1 MANERHD
8 TEHDHPEADT
18 KQLLEKIFSA
28 LKKPVHVFLFTQRG
42 KNDTFNDLAQQV
54 LGWFDNITDKIA
66 IESLPLS
73 HKLAKKWK
81 VHHSPT
87 IVFEPDLYNIHWL
100 GAPYGE
106 EGRTFVELMIL
117 LGIGKS
123 NLSEDSQNILKKIE
137 ESRHIKVFVSPTCPY
152 CPQQAVNAIKA
163 VVAAPDRISLEI
175 IDIQAFPE
183 IADKYEAHSVPQT
196 FAEDILIAM
205 GAQQEELFMLSL
217 DQLSQQSIYIP
228 ESEAPEVDTDL
239 VIIGGGPAGLTA
251 GIYASRSGIGSVVLE
266 RSILGGQ
273 VATTPIVENYPGMSQ
288 VGGKSL
294 ADIMVSHALQYVQ
307 IFQGEEVMDVERNG
321 KFTLTTNRRKF
332 YTRAILLATGAVY
345 RKLNVPGETRLSGR
359 GVSYCSTCDGPLFR
373 GKSVIMVGGGD
384 SAATDALHL
393 KNIGVEVTIAH
404 WLSELEA
411 QHHLKKQLYDNNIPI
426 LFNTEVKEI
435 HGDRIV
441 EGVTLLNNKS
451 GEKSTLP
458 VGGVFIAIGYEPST
472 DLAQKLGVELTPYGY
487 IKVDNYR
494 TSIPGV
500 YAAGDVT
507 GGYNQIV
514 IASGQGS
521 GAALTIFEDLIH
533 PYWKETSKGKS
544 AAEGKAV

>member
-1 MANERHD
+1 MSDVNNAGEQ
-8 TEHDHPEADT
+8 EHPETDT
-18 KQLLEKIFSA
+18 RQILERIFSA
-28 LKKPVHVFLFTQRG
+28 LKNPVDVFLYTQKG
-42 KNDTFNDLAQQV
+42 KNDTFNDLGEQV
-54 LGWFDNITDKIA
+54 LRYFEKITDKIV
-66 IESLPLS
+66 IKKYPLT
-73 HKLAKKWK
+73 HKTAQTFGVSK
-81 VHHSPT
+81 SPT
-87 IVFEPDLYNIHWL
+87 IIFDPDRYNIHWL
-100 GAPYGE
+100 GAPFGE
-106 EGRTFVELMIL
+106 EGRTFVELMLL

-123 NLSEDSQNILKKIE
+123 NISEDSRKILNRIE
-137 ESRHIKVFVSPTCPY
+137 EPRHIKIFVSPNCPY

-163 VVAAPDRISLEI
+163 AIEKPDLISLEI

-183 IADKYEAHSVPQT
+183 IADQYEAHSVPQT
-196 FAEDILIAM
+196 FADDILIAM

-217 DQLSQQSIYIP
+217 EQLSQQNIYIP
-228 ESEAPEVDTDL
+228 ESTEKEVEADL

-251 GIYASRSGIGSVVLE
+251 GIYSARSGLNTVVLE

-273 VATTPIVENYPGMSQ
+273 VATTPVVENYPGMTQ
-288 VGGKSL
+288 VTGKSL
-294 ADIMVSHALQYVQ
+294 SDIMVSHALQYVQ
-307 IFQGEEVMDVERNG
+307 IFQGEEVMEAERSDR
-321 KFTLTTNRRKF
+321 FILTTNRRKF
-332 YTRAILLATGAVY
+332 ITRAVLLATGATH
-345 RKLNVPGETRLSGR
+345 RKLNVPGESRFSGR

-393 KNIGVEVTIAH
+393 RNIGVDVSIVH

-411 QHHLKKQLYDNNIPI
+411 QHHLRKQLYDNSIPI
-426 LFNTEVKEI
+426 QFNTQVKEI
-435 HGDRIV
+435 HGDRSV
-441 EGVTLLNNKS
+441 QGVTLFNNKT
-451 GEKSTLP
+451 GEQSTLP
-458 VGGVFIAIGYEPST
+458 VSGVFIAVGYAPSV
-472 DLAQKLGVELTPYGY
+472 DLAKKLGVELTPYGY

-533 PYWKETSKGKS
+533 PYWKETSKGKNTMV
-544 AAEGKAV
+544 EKVI